1 MSHGEI
7 ERLSCGTALWQFLGQ
22 NLGPSL
28 TFILSC
34 LVLGGHHAPISTSKI
49 SLRSTSSPSALL
61 LSSALYHF
69 YLDKCGGL
77 LGILPAGLWGPL
89 QTLSAG
95 SQRGIMGHITVFFF

>member
-1 MSHGEI
+1 MSHGVI
-7 ERLSCGTALWQFLGQ
+7 ERLSCGKALWQFLGQ